1 MLGSMRI
8 FRTNPRGSQAVPLR
22 VGVGWQHSFLFTHSI
37 VCNRSVFPLTS
48 ICGPLNQCQGLSCRG
63 QSWAPVNSASNKACR
78 EQVIPLAVSWVF
90 SLYLESHSLV
100 SLHALA
106 SLSQQL
112 GWTQFRSKSGWC
124 PIYSWV
130 KETTGCF
137 VVVLHFDLGDSTA
150 KMWALKKTYFE
161 IIFIKVTNIFH
172 QFNLQHFITFASCS
186 SVHTHPHTH
195 TFSTMFME
203 IVTTTLSMNCK
214 FPTPQ
219 YTYVFIPSLQTFWSL
234 HMYACMVFL
243 RHLQLGMS
251 CSFILWP
258 FGVYY
263 PRKECVSFNCSTVK
277 NFRKFTKF
285 NIAISSIIPIIAL
298 WQSLWPAGA

>member
-8 FRTNPRGSQAVPLR
+8 FRTNPWGSQAVPSR

-48 ICGPLNQCQGLSCRG
+48 ICGPLNQCQGLSCGG
-63 QSWAPVNSASNKACR
+63 QSWAPVNSASNKACG

-112 GWTQFRSKSGWC
+112 GWTQFRSQGGWC

-150 KMWALKKTYFE
+150 KMWALKK
-161 IIFIKVTNIFH
+161 K
-172 QFNLQHFITFASCS
+172 L
-186 SVHTHPHTH
+186 
-195 TFSTMFME
+195 
-203 IVTTTLSMNCK
+203 
-214 FPTPQ
+214 
-219 YTYVFIPSLQTFWSL
+219 
-234 HMYACMVFL
+234 
-243 RHLQLGMS
+243 
-251 CSFILWP
+251 IL
-258 FGVYY
+258 
-263 PRKECVSFNCSTVK
+263 K
-277 NFRKFTKF
+277 
-285 NIAISSIIPIIAL
+285 
-298 WQSLWPAGA
+298 